1 MQDRFRMLTGGC
13 RTALPRQQTLRALVD
28 WSYDLLSD
36 QERLL
41 FDRLSVFADG
51 WTLEAAE
58 AVCAD
63 HGGGRKMGEQSPTKF
78 LGSEEILDLL
88 GHLLEKSMVVA
99 ERSAD
104 GTARYRLLETLQ
116 QYAQERL
123 ATRGEGATDAL
134 RARHATYFVALGEQ
148 VALGMR
154 GPDQVQWSDRLEI
167 ERQPPSA
174 LEWARPLMRRRS
186 GWSWSPP
193 ATNTLHPFLRGWPE
207 ARQHRRCLPSQ
218 RGADAR
224 AQARALRRRVIAVAG
239 PHTPPLGAAERKP
252 SLAEHWATRTFWL
265 TRDATQAVS
274 TTGRYGA
281 GRHHEKALQLS
292 RADGDVY
299 GIRWSLEDLGD
310 MAADEGDSAHAEN
323 LYEEALSL
331 ARQIGDQFGIAS
343 ILQCMGNLARTT
355 GKANLAGELIREALS
370 VFMQT
375 VRGRDRIA
383 WCLRDLA
390 FVASASGQPER
401 VVRLLGAADA
411 VREGTGIAVPATS
424 VGTTQ
429 ETLREARQRL
439 GEVVYAAAWSEG
451 RAMSLPQAT
460 AYALEPS
467 APLFSSS

>member
-1 MQDRFRMLTGGC
+1 
-13 RTALPRQQTLRALVD
+13 
-28 WSYDLLSD
+28 
-36 QERLL
+36 
-41 FDRLSVFADG
+41 
-51 WTLEAAE
+51 
-58 AVCAD
+58 
-63 HGGGRKMGEQSPTKF
+63 MGP
-78 LGSEEILDLL
+78 
-88 GHLLEKSMVVA
+88 
-99 ERSAD
+99 
-104 GTARYRLLETLQ
+104 
-116 QYAQERL
+116 
-123 ATRGEGATDAL
+123 
-134 RARHATYFVALGEQ
+134 
-148 VALGMR
+148 
-154 GPDQVQWSDRLEI
+154 
-167 ERQPPSA
+167 
-174 LEWARPLMRRRS
+174 
-186 GWSWSPP
+186 
-193 ATNTLHPFLRGWPE
+193 
-207 ARQHRRCLPSQ
+207 
-218 RGADAR
+218 
-224 AQARALRRRVIAVAG
+224 
-239 PHTPPLGAAERKP
+239 ERKL
-252 SLAEHWATRTFWL
+252 SLAEHLGDTRFG
-265 TRDATQAVS
+265 DARQPQAVLYN
-274 TTGRYGA
+274 RA
-281 GRHHEKALQLS
+281 IWLRAPDHEKALQLS

-331 ARQIGDQFGIAS
+331 ARQIGDQFGIAA